1 MWPRVPHRT
10 LQGRVPA
17 LIWLSTLY
25 LHCTCT
31 LKERKNLAE
40 NEEEK
45 KDAALGMEAAA
56 VCQQTGRGNNAKLP
70 ASLPALVM
78 DLASLWRNATS
89 GTACGSLL
97 LSRKASIPKGSA
109 SGSWPVAEDVRALCY
124 CRSHRRNLHCKIS
137 NTLKLPVQSCTP
149 GRALLKSFLMQ
160 QSLDRCYWASQ
171 ISEFGAFV
179 LVCRVHLHLIFL
191 GLCGLIVNSVA
202 LHVLHPPFIPFFWSL
217 SFNYPRHIPCRARQ

>member
-1 MWPRVPHRT
+1 
-10 LQGRVPA
+10 
-17 LIWLSTLY
+17 
-25 LHCTCT
+25 
-31 LKERKNLAE
+31 
-40 NEEEK
+40 
-45 KDAALGMEAAA
+45 MEAAA

-124 CRSHRRNLHCKIS
+124 CRSHCGNLHCKIS
-137 NTLKLPVQSCTP
+137 NTLKLPVQSCTT

-160 QSLDRCYWASQ
+160 QSLDCCYWASQ

-217 SFNYPRHIPCRARQ
+217 SFNYPRHIPCRARQWIKWWLRFFSAYCVSDRN